1 MKSRLDEIEARL
13 AATSPAPWSG
23 SGNLPFYATLDK
35 PGPSLSKHDS
45 ERNDYWKVEDVEF
58 VLSARNG
65 DMQFLID
72 EVERLQLENDTLHDK
87 IQDLILDYS
96 LGVS

>member
-1 MKSRLDEIEARL
+1 MKSRLEEIEASL

-23 SGNLPFYATLDK
+23 SVNIPFYGTLDK

-45 ERNDYWKVEDVEF
+45 ERSNYWKVEDVEF

-65 DMQFLID
+65 DMQYLID
-72 EVERLQLENDTLHDK
+72 EVKRLQLENESLHDK